1 MAARPFLTV
10 AIRGQK
16 DAVRIR
22 HRARQIASLLH
33 FPVHEQTCVAAATFV
48 IACQA
53 LRLPGRYA
61 IHFTIDNNQLHVD
74 ACMIGE
80 ESESG
85 TPINRLS
92 ALMGCTTAAP
102 LHLVKALP
110 SDRPLADA
118 DLAWLVDSTKGVAG
132 GLFEEI
138 VRQNQEVLSLL
149 HELQGQLQQPAVDAP
164 APPHAA

>member
-33 FPVHEQTCVAAATFV
+33 FPSHEQTCVAAATFV

-53 LRLPGRYA
+53 LRLPGRRA
-61 IHFTIDNNQLHVD
+61 IRFTIDNNRLQIDAHLVSGEAITDGPVNRLTGLIGTSVD
-74 ACMIGE
+74 APM
-80 ESESG
+80 
-85 TPINRLS
+85 
-92 ALMGCTTAAP
+92 
-102 LHLVKALP
+102 HLVKALP

-118 DLAWLVDSTKGVAG
+118 DLAWLVENTKDTTC
-132 GLFEEI
+132 GLFEEVI
-138 VRQNQEVLSLL
+138 RQNQEVLSLL
-149 HELQGQLQQPAVDAP
+149 HELQGLPRQPAMGNE

>member
-1 MAARPFLTV
+1 MTARPFLTV

-33 FPVHEQTCVAAATFV
+33 FPSHEQTCIAAATFV
-48 IACQA
+48 IACQV

-61 IHFTIDNNQLHVD
+61 IRFTIDNHQLYVE
-74 ACMIGE
+74 AQTVGNE
-80 ESESG
+80 G
-85 TPINRLS
+85 TAGGPVNRLA
-92 ALMGCTTAAP
+92 ALVGCAAGSP
-102 LHLVKALP
+102 MHLVKALP

-118 DLAWLVDSTKGVAG
+118 DLAWLVESTKDVAAGV
-132 GLFEEI
+132 FEEI
-138 VRQNQEVLSLL
+138 IRQNQEVLSLL
-149 HELQGQLQQPAVDAP
+149 HELQGQLRQPMAGIE

>member
-33 FPVHEQTCVAAATFV
+33 YPVHEQTCVAAATFV

-53 LRLPGRYA
+53 LRLPGRHV

-74 ACMIGE
+74 AGVIGE
-80 ESESG
+80 STFSPSPLVGEGGSRKPPQRPDG
-85 TPINRLS
+85 TRF
-92 ALMGCTTAAP
+92 GG
-102 LHLVKALP
+102 
-110 SDRPLADA
+110 ADA
-118 DLAWLVDSTKGVAG
+118 PG
-132 GLFEEI
+132 
-138 VRQNQEVLSLL
+138 
-149 HELQGQLQQPAVDAP
+149 QGIAQ
-164 APPHAA
+164 